1 MKRTCCLLL
10 ALSFWPLIAL
20 ADDKKSD
27 EMTDPL
33 EILKKVDAAAKAVN
47 AVKYEAV
54 LEPTE
59 GAAAQGGNLKATV
72 IATGYAH
79 GEPEKYYVDVTYQM
93 PSEEQTRH
101 ITGGTD
107 GEDYY
112 VIDHQAK
119 KAHVD
124 IDPAVMGP
132 HRIAIT
138 RGWMIEFL
146 HDTPFSD
153 EINGR
158 SRELLPSEMIA
169 GEDCYT
175 VRVVYQAEG
184 ASVTTWCFSKKD
196 FLPRRRVDVWTRQ
209 DGSRIGQCKT
219 ITKLEVDP
227 KIDEN
232 TFKLKVPEG
241 YEKTDEFAT

>member
-1 MKRTCCLLL
+1 MKRTCCVLL
-10 ALSFWPLIAL
+10 ALSFWPVATL

-27 EMTDPL
+27 ELTDPL
-33 EILKKVDAAAKAVN
+33 EILRKVDAAAKAVH
-47 AVKYEAV
+47 AVKYEAK

-59 GAAAQGGNLKATV
+59 SAAAQGGFLKATV
-72 IATGYAH
+72 IAIGYAH
-79 GEPEKYYVDVTYQM
+79 GEPEKYYVDVTYQA
-93 PSEEQTRH
+93 PSEETPRH
-101 ITGGTD
+101 ITAGTD

-112 VIDHQAK
+112 LIDHQAK

-132 HRIAIT
+132 HRLAIA
-138 RGWMIEFL
+138 RAWMVEFL

-158 SRELLPSEMIA
+158 SQELLPSEMIA
-169 GEDCYT
+169 GEDCYA

-184 ASVTTWCFSKKD
+184 ASVTTWYVSKKD
-196 FLPRRRVDVWTRQ
+196 FLPRARRDVWTRE
-209 DGSRIGQCKT
+209 DGSTIGQLRT
-219 ITKLEVDP
+219 ITKLEADP
-227 KIDEN
+227 KIDED

-241 YEKTDEFAT
+241 YTETDEFAT